1 MRKTGYKD
9 PMLTRNHLFSAVLWG
24 TCAFSSV
31 SASARLGNWPEY
43 GQLEKADV
51 VALFSVD
58 GVKPEYGIFSGF
70 NLRIS
75 KTVPAPLVLKG
86 GLKGAL
92 EYSSEEF
99 LFPKGTRTHMVFLQA
114 DDDGKLAS
122 VNWMCSTISST
133 CEFDQLAAGAGNCW
147 DVLRKMFR
155 QETNPDLALLQARVI
170 ATGPAPYAKSCL
182 VEPQAGDGD
191 ELWLA
196 HFLVSL
202 YAEGEQAVDLSRGP
216 FRDISKIGVTD
227 KGTNGM
233 AFCARGAIEG
243 WFYRN
248 ASADNSSRLLD
259 FVLLQKGSFQGN
271 LLIAIAKNV
280 PEARLLDV
288 ARLMRKS
295 RHNLVRYGCFKV
307 INYRLNGGRG
317 ICGID
322 DFSRH
327 PDRYLDR
334 AEQLLKAR

>member
-1 MRKTGYKD
+1 
-9 PMLTRNHLFSAVLWG
+9 MLTSNQIFSAVLWG
-24 TCAFSSV
+24 ICAFSSMT
-31 SASARLGNWPEY
+31 ASARLGNWPEY
-43 GQLEKADV
+43 GQLEKAEV

-58 GVKPEYGIFSGF
+58 GVTPEYGIFSGI
-70 NLRIS
+70 NLRVL
-75 KTVPAPLVLKG
+75 KTVPAPLILKG
-86 GLKGAL
+86 GQKAPL

-99 LFPKGTRTHMVFLQA
+99 LFPKGTRTHMVFLHA
-114 DDDGKLAS
+114 DDAGKLTP

-133 CEFDQLAAGAGNCW
+133 CEFDRLAAGAGDCW

-155 QETNPDLALLQARVI
+155 PETNPDLALLQARVI

-182 VEPQAGDGD
+182 VEPQASDAD

-202 YAEGEQAVDLSRGP
+202 YAEGERAVDLSRGP
-216 FRDISKIGVTD
+216 FRDISKIGVT
-227 KGTNGM
+227 NGM
-233 AFCARGAIEG
+233 AFCARGSIEG

-248 ASADNSSRLLD
+248 ASAENSSRLLD

-271 LLIAIAKNV
+271 LLIAIAKYV
-280 PEARLLDV
+280 PEARLPDI
-288 ARLMRKS
+288 ARLMEKS

-322 DFSRH
+322 DFNRH

>member
-1 MRKTGYKD
+1 MRLFY
-9 PMLTRNHLFSAVLWG
+9 PMLARNQIFSAVLWG
-24 TCAFSSV
+24 TCAFSSMT
-31 SASARLGNWPEY
+31 ASARLGNWPEY
-43 GQLEKADV
+43 DQLEKAEV

-58 GVKPEYGIFSGF
+58 GVTPEFGIFSGF
-70 NLRIS
+70 NLRVL
-75 KTVPAPLVLKG
+75 KTVSAPLVLKG
-86 GLKGAL
+86 GLKGPL

-99 LFPKGTRTHMVFLQA
+99 LFPQGTRTHMVFLQA
-114 DDDGKLAS
+114 DDAGKLIP

-133 CEFDQLAAGAGNCW
+133 CEFDLLAAGAGDCW

-271 LLIAIAKNV
+271 LLIATAKYV
-280 PEARLLDV
+280 PEARLPDIV
-288 ARLMRKS
+288 RLMRKS

-307 INYRLNGGRG
+307 VNYRLNGGRG

-322 DFSRH
+322 DFNRH

>member
-1 MRKTGYKD
+1 MNIFD
-9 PMLTRNHLFSAVLWG
+9 PMLAWNRIISAVLWG
-24 TCAFSSV
+24 ICAFSSAT
-31 SASARLGNWPEY
+31 ASARLGNWPEY
-43 GQLEKADV
+43 DQLAKADV

-58 GVKPEYGIFSGF
+58 GVTPEYGIFSGI
-70 NLRIS
+70 NLRVS

-86 GLKGAL
+86 EQKAPL

-99 LFPKGTRTHMVFLQA
+99 LFPKGTRTHMVFLGA
-114 DDDGKLAS
+114 DADGKLVP

-133 CEFDQLAAGAGNCW
+133 CEFDRLAAGAGDCW

-170 ATGPAPYAKSCL
+170 ATGPALYAKSCL
-182 VEPQAGDGD
+182 VEPQAADGD

-202 YAEGEQAVDLSRGP
+202 YAESEQAVDLSRGP

-227 KGTNGM
+227 KGTGGM

-248 ASADNSSRLLD
+248 ASSENSSQLLD
-259 FVLLQKGSFQGN
+259 FILLQKGSFQGN
-271 LLIAIAKNV
+271 LLIAIAKFV
-280 PEARLLDV
+280 PEARLPDI